1 METFQ
6 CPQCPSKGHPKS
18 RFDLNSRTFYCGQCR
33 KTSQLADERVSA
45 TQEKNSFAINE
56 FEKGHFNEAKEMSL
70 HTIELAYN
78 YTPAHYMISYHKE
91 VIGKEYDT
99 ISAFFKDSLKRDQ
112 ISASECR
119 DLMRLFIKSPKIL
132 LDFENEMITLL
143 TSALGGDIDSDPE
156 LLADMEKF
164 FEQILPYLIANR
176 SSHTDL
182 VTKKQ
187 VRNLDDNDSDNQ
199 PASIMDRYLEITEVF
214 DLPKT
219 CYALYNAIAKLPD
232 SPCVDN
238 SFFLKTK
245 TQNFYNNFVLPTGD
259 IIKTMKNPENR
270 AKFSAAYDKRRLQ
283 FETLMN
289 NA

>member
-18 RFDLNSRTFYCGQCR
+18 RFDLKRHTFYCGQCR
-33 KTSQLADERVSA
+33 KTTTLQDETLSA
-45 TQEKNSFAINE
+45 TEQKNSFAIDE
-56 FEKGHFNEAKEMSL
+56 FEKGHFNEAKEMAL

-78 YTPAHYMISYHKE
+78 YIPAHYIISYHKE
-91 VIGKEYDT
+91 VMGKEYDT
-99 ISAFFKDSLKRDQ
+99 ISGFFKDFLKRDQ

-182 VTKKQ
+182 VTKKR

-199 PASIMDRYLEITEVF
+199 PVSIMDRYLEITEVF